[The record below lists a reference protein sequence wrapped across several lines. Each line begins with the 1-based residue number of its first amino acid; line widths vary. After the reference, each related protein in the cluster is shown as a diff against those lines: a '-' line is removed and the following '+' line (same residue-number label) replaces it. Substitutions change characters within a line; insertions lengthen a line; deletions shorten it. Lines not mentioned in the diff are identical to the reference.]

1 MLIRSVAGALC
12 AAWLAASFAQGPA
25 AADTTA
31 PQRGFMWEA
40 RKGERRV
47 LLLGTI
53 HVGRAQF
60 DSPGPQILARLQRA
74 DVIAVEADVSEAAR
88 VAPIV
93 QRLAYYAKDEPGLD
107 ARAPALKPR
116 LQEFA
121 RKDGLSAELFWRM
134 KPWMVANTLVVI
146 EATRLGFSP
155 AYATEAFLFDFARRN
170 GKPIVEIESIEEQ
183 LRLFDSA
190 PESTQIAYL
199 KQALDAIDNGSSQDE
214 ITRLARAWDTRDG
227 AEMERLL
234 ARMRAEK
241 GVAERFVV
249 DRIIDGRHP
258 RMVDAIERYAAS
270 GRLHVVAVGT
280 LHYFGPNGLLELL
293 KRRGYAIDPVS

>member
-1 MLIRSVAGALC
+1 MFLRLLSGALC
-12 AAWLAASFAQGPA
+12 ALWLAASFAQAPA
-25 AADTTA
+25 ADAA
-31 PQRGFMWEA
+31 KRGFMWEA

-53 HVGRAQF
+53 HVGKAPAQSDAALLALVARAE
-60 DSPGPQILARLQRA
+60 
-74 DVIAVEADVSEAAR
+74 VIAVEADVSEAAR

-107 ARAPALKPR
+107 ARAPALKAR
-116 LQEFA
+116 LAEFA
-121 RKDGLSAELFWRM
+121 RKDGLSAEPFWRM

-155 AYATEAFLFDFARRN
+155 AYATEAFLFDYARKS
-170 GKPIVEIESIEEQ
+170 GKPIVEIESIEDQ
-183 LRLFDSA
+183 LRLFDTA

-214 ITRLARAWDTRDG
+214 ITRLVRAWDTRDG
-227 AEMERLL
+227 AEIERLL
-234 ARMRAEK
+234 AKMRDEK
-241 GVAERFVV
+241 GAAERFVV
-249 DRIIDGRHP
+249 DKIIDGRHP

-280 LHYFGPNGLLELL
+280 LHYFGRNGLLELL
-293 KRRGYAIDPVS
+293 KRRGYTIDPVS